1 MKIDEISQNQGS
13 DPSPE
18 PDADAGRREFLR
30 LFALA
35 AIAPFASRLAIADS
49 TAASKDARY
58 YGAFAELPVG
68 AVKPQGWT
76 KLWLGRQANGL
87 SGHPENM
94 AYPYDTC
101 MLAGVIPPPP
111 NKHGDVWWP
120 YEQSGYFFDAA
131 TRLNQLI
138 DHPRVKQ
145 LHQAALDYIL
155 ANSTERGY
163 GASVWNW
170 PNAVIGRGLLA
181 DYSATDDPLR
191 KRAVADLITR
201 YIESHGKTHDRD
213 GVNAEEA
220 LYLYGVSGDT
230 RLLDYAGQVYKSYI
244 ADNSWCSTA
253 KIEGPDPLRQHGVTA
268 AEMLKIIALTH
279 LNTGDAEALEL
290 AVKAYDKV
298 VADSLMPDGGIV
310 SGEFLGTSKFGSV
323 HESCD
328 ITDWSWSMGYCLM
341 ATGDA
346 RWADLIE
353 RAIFN
358 ALPGAVT
365 KDFKQA
371 QYFSGTNQVLITSL
385 SNRGDSSS
393 TRMSYRAAH
402 DTQCCVGNINRAM
415 PNYVIRQWMRPPDDG
430 LAAVLYGPSELTT
443 TVKGQRITIAQQT
456 DYPFRETIVFK
467 VRTSRPVSFLLRLR
481 IPGWCESAHISI
493 NGKAFN
499 GKKEAGT
506 FADISRRFRDGDV
519 IRLRLPMTV
528 RMEEWYQGQCVALV
542 RGPLLYSVEID
553 EKRVEISKDTPQ
565 VEKELH
571 GNLIAGFPAVEFYPK
586 SAWRYGIDAALKTSI
601 HQVRVVEMPM
611 TDNPFVPGKAPVRL
625 ELPLRRLPHWEASF
639 IPEPAPLPNG
649 DAVAVKTPGD
659 LPSAKELENP
669 EAASW
674 VKMVPS
680 GATHLRLTTIPVLQD

>member
-1 MKIDEISQNQGS
+1 MKIDDICEDEDRN
-13 DPSPE
+13 PRLE
-18 PDADAGRREFLR
+18 ADADAGRREFLR

-35 AIAPFASRLAIADS
+35 VIAPFANRLAVAES
-49 TAASKDARY
+49 QAASQPAKY

-68 AVKPQGWT
+68 AVKPLGWT
-76 KLWLGRQANGL
+76 KLWLERQAKGL

-138 DHPRVKQ
+138 DDPRVKQ

-181 DYSATDDPLR
+181 DDSATDDPAR
-191 KRAVADLITR
+191 KRAIADLITR
-201 YIESHGKTHDRD
+201 YIDSHGKARDRD

-220 LYLYGVSGDT
+220 LYLYGVTGEAQ
-230 RLLDYAGQVYKSYI
+230 LLDYAEKVYKVYI
-244 ADNSWCSTA
+244 AEDSWCSTA

-268 AEMLKIIALTH
+268 AEMLKILALNY
-279 LNTGDAEALEL
+279 LYTGDADALKL
-290 AVKAYDKV
+290 AVTAYDKV
-298 VADSLMPDGGIV
+298 VSDSLMPDGGIV
-310 SGEFLGTSKFGSV
+310 SQEFMGTSKFGSL

-371 QYFSGTNQVLITSL
+371 QYYSGANQVLITSL
-385 SNRGDSSS
+385 SNRGDSAS

-415 PNYVIRQWMRPPDDG
+415 PNYVVRQWMKTPEGG

-443 TVKGQRITIAQQT
+443 TVNGERITIVQET
-456 DYPFRETIVFK
+456 EYPFRETIVFK
-467 VRTSRPVSFLLRLR
+467 VRAAQPVRFLLRLR
-481 IPGWCESAHISI
+481 IPGWCESAHIEI
-493 NGKAFN
+493 NGRAYA

-506 FADISRRFRDGDV
+506 FAEISRRFRDGDV

-528 RMEEWYQGQCVALV
+528 RMEEWYQGQCVALM
-542 RGPLLYSVEID
+542 RGPLLYSIEIE
-553 EKRVEISKDTPQ
+553 EKRVEITKDTPQ
-565 VEKELH
+565 VEKVLH
-571 GNLIAGFPAVEFYPK
+571 GNLIGGFPAVEFYPK
-586 SAWRYGIDAALKTSI
+586 SEWRYGIDAALKTSV
-601 HQVRVVEMPM
+601 HPVRVVERPM
-611 TDNPFVPGKAPVRL
+611 TDNPFLPGHAPVSL
-625 ELPLRRLPHWEASF
+625 EVPLRPLPNWEASF
-639 IPEPAPLPNG
+639 VAEPAPQPNG
-649 DAVAVKTPGD
+649 DIVAVKTPGE
-659 LPSAKELENP
+659 LPSTEELKNPGTAKRI
-669 EAASW
+669 
-674 VKMVPS
+674 KMVPS
-680 GATHLRLTTIPVLQD
+680 GGTHLRLTTIPVLQD